1 MADQSW
7 AMKGEF
13 VRSCNCT
20 VFCPSVVS
28 LGNHPPTEGYCQ
40 SWAGIRVDAGH
51 FGEVDLSGLNV
62 GLVME
67 VPGPMNRGNW
77 SVGLFVDARAS
88 IYAAKAF
95 ARIFSGKAGG
105 PVSLFATH
113 VGRHLGTLQA
123 PISYQTDGRTRIFRV
138 APILDGAVTPV
149 RGKDRDRETVISNAE
164 YWVASDITV
173 ARSDRSQMRAFGRNW
188 DFSGRSAEIC
198 KLDWRA
204 Q

>member
-1 MADQSW
+1 M
-7 AMKGEF
+7 
-13 VRSCNCT
+13 
-20 VFCPSVVS
+20 
-28 LGNHPPTEGYCQ
+28 
-40 SWAGIRVDAGH
+40 
-51 FGEVDLSGLNV
+51 SG
-62 GLVME
+62 G
-67 VPGPMNRGNW
+67 
-77 SVGLFVDARAS
+77 
-88 IYAAKAF
+88 
-95 ARIFSGKAGG
+95 
-105 PVSLFATH
+105 TH